1 VAKAQKSTRSNGGAV
16 EVSSKRLLQN
26 DRETSVTNQSA
37 RDDEREK
44 SQVTRRV
51 VLGGFAATGA
61 LAGSGYL
68 RSSSAQ
74 AREVPVALIAPI
86 SGPMAR
92 QGDLMQIGAKLA
104 VEDINAAGGI
114 KVLGGAKLR
123 LVVLD
128 AGDKVETAK
137 NAAQRLLANE
147 PDVVAGTGAWNSSF
161 TLAITEVT
169 ERAGLPWVTLSYA
182 DQITERGFKFIAQT
196 TMQASKLAL
205 NSMPTVLD
213 MATKATGKQPA
224 SVGII
229 TDSTAASQAFVKPL
243 REGGFA
249 KLGVKILVDE
259 VFTSPLSDATVL
271 AQKMRQANP
280 DFMLF
285 YSSTGFSDAKLVLVK
300 LNEFR
305 LGLKVKP
312 MISVGVQLASP
323 EMLSAIG
330 AENLDGLML
339 AVPNWPSKSQQ
350 DILPALEKR
359 SGEPWL
365 NQDTICTYGDMWL
378 IKDAIERAGS
388 ADRVKVMDEIRKT
401 NTKAGPGAFY
411 LGEKLAFDDQGRRV
425 GGAVGLVQ
433 WQEGRPVLVWPPA
446 DALSSPRWP
455 KK

>member
-1 VAKAQKSTRSNGGAV
+1 MKERSNSENPVDG
-16 EVSSKRLLQN
+16 RP
-26 DRETSVTNQSA
+26 
-37 RDDEREK
+37 
-44 SQVTRRV
+44 VTRRFV
-51 VLGGFAATGA
+51 IGALATTGA
-61 LAGSGYL
+61 LAGSGYRDAL
-68 RSSSAQ
+68 KAQ
-74 AREVPVALIAPI
+74 PAEVPVAVIAPI

-92 QGDLMQIGAKLA
+92 QGDLMSIGARLA

-114 KVLGGAKLR
+114 KALGGAKMR

-137 NAAQRLLANE
+137 NAAQRLLASE
-147 PDVVAGTGAWNSSF
+147 PNLVAGTGAWNSSF

-205 NSMPTVLD
+205 NAMPTVLD
-213 MATKATGKQPA
+213 MATKATGKKPA
-224 SVGII
+224 TVGII

-243 REGGFA
+243 REGGFE

-259 VFTSPLSDATVL
+259 VFTSPLGDATVL
-271 AQKMRQANP
+271 AQRMRAANP

-285 YSSTGFSDAKLVLVK
+285 YSSTGFSDARLVLVK

-323 EMLSAIG
+323 EMGAAIG

-339 AVPNWPSKSQQ
+339 AVPNWPSKSQK
-350 DILPALEKR
+350 DILPGLEKR

-388 ADRVKVMDEIRKT
+388 TDRAKVMEAIRKT
-401 NTKAGPGAFY
+401 DTKSGPGAFY

-433 WQEGRPVLVWPPA
+433 WQDGRPVLVWPPSE
-446 DALSSPRWP
+446 ALSAPRWP
-455 KK
+455 SNK